1 MRDVAIVGIG
11 QTPVAEHWGRSLRD
25 LAGEAVLDALQDAG
39 NPAPGALYVGN
50 MLAGQLTGQEN
61 VATVVADAAGL
72 LPIEAIKIE
81 AACAA
86 GGAAIRAAWLA
97 VAAGAHDCVVAAGVE
112 KMTDHFNDAVSSALA
127 TAADADFEAGHGVS
141 FVALNALLMRR
152 YMHEYGP
159 QRADFAPF
167 SINSHRNAAR
177 NPHAMFRDEID
188 LADYLHSP
196 LVADPIGILDSAG
209 ICDGAAALVLC
220 AADDAGRYPGAAVRI
235 AASSCATDTVGLSE
249 RTDPLRWQAVADSA
263 RLAYEQ
269 AGVGPE
275 DIDAFE
281 LHDAFTIVTALT
293 LEACGF
299 AAPGEGIGWARDEL
313 IGIGGKLP
321 ISTLG
326 GLKGRGH
333 PIGASG
339 VYQAV
344 EAVQQLRGTA
354 GDSQVAGARTVMT
367 QSVGG
372 SGSVAVTHILQ
383 AFNGGG
389 GTATAPARGPAGGA
403 APGGA
408 AHR

>member
-1 MRDVAIVGIG
+1 MREVGIVGIG

-25 LAGEAVLDALQDAG
+25 LAGEAVLDALRDAG
-39 NPAPGALYVGN
+39 GAEVGALYVGN

-72 LPIEAIKIE
+72 LPIEAMKIE

-86 GGAAIRAAWLA
+86 GGAAIRAAYLA
-97 VAAGAHDCVVAAGVE
+97 VASGAHDCVLAVGVE
-112 KMTDHFNDAVSSALA
+112 KMTDHLNDAVSAALA
-127 TAADADFEAGHGVS
+127 TAADADYEAGHGVS

-152 YMHEYGP
+152 YMHEYGAT
-159 QRADFAPF
+159 RDDFAPF

-177 NPHAMFRDEID
+177 NPHAMFRNEID
-188 LADYLHSP
+188 ADDYLSSP
-196 LVADPIGILDSAG
+196 VVADPIGILDSAG

-220 AADDAGRYPGAAVRI
+220 AMDDAGRYPAPPVRI
-235 AASSCATDTVGLSE
+235 AASACATDTVGLSE
-249 RTDPLRWQAVADSA
+249 RDNPLTWRSVAESA
-263 RLAYEQ
+263 RAAYEQ

-275 DIDAFE
+275 DIDVFE
-281 LHDAFTIVTALT
+281 LHDAFTIVSALS

-299 AAPGEGIGWARDEL
+299 AEPGEGVRWASPEA
-313 IGIGGKLP
+313 IGINGKLP
-321 ISTLG
+321 ISTMG

-354 GDSQVAGARTVMT
+354 GESQVADAHTVMA

-372 SGSVAVTHILQ
+372 SGSVAITHILQ
-383 AFNGGG
+383 A
-389 GTATAPARGPAGGA
+389 
-403 APGGA
+403 
-408 AHR
+408 

>member
-1 MRDVAIVGIG
+1 VREVAIVGIG
-11 QTPVAEHWGRSLRD
+11 QTVVSEHWGRSLRD
-25 LAGEAVLDALQDAG
+25 LGAEAVLDALRDAG
-39 NPAPGALYVGN
+39 DPQPGALYVGN

-61 VATVVADAAGL
+61 VATVVADGAGL

-97 VAAGAHDCVVAAGVE
+97 VASGAHDCVVAAGVE
-112 KMTDHFNDAVSSALA
+112 KMTDHFNDAVSAALA
-127 TAADADFEAGHGVS
+127 TAADADYEAGHGVS

-152 YMHEYGP
+152 YMHEYGVA
-159 QRADFAPF
+159 RADFAPF

-177 NPHAMFRDEID
+177 NPHAMFRNPID
-188 LADYLHSP
+188 LHDYLQSP
-196 LVADPIGILDSAG
+196 VVADPIGILDSAG

-220 AADDAGRYPGAAVRI
+220 PADEAGRYRGPAVRV
-235 AASSCATDTVGLSE
+235 AASACATDTVGLSE
-249 RTDPLRWQAVADSA
+249 RADPLRWRAVADSA
-263 RLAYEQ
+263 HRAYEQ
-269 AGVGPE
+269 AEVGPA
-275 DIDAFE
+275 DIDVFE
-281 LHDAFTIVTALT
+281 LHDAFSIVTALS

-299 AAPGEGIGWARDEL
+299 AGAGEGVRWASDEA
-313 IGIGGKLP
+313 IGIGGRLP

-354 GDSQVAGARTVMT
+354 GDTQVAGARTAMT

-383 AFNGGG
+383 SMN
-389 GTATAPARGPAGGA
+389 GA
-403 APGGA
+403 AAGSG
-408 AHR
+408 RSG